1 MFKTEN
7 NEAVQKVTSFS
18 LKRKPLASA
27 YGNLKGALTSVRKV
41 EAKEN
46 LLDISSFTNGGQLDK
61 YFKKPND
68 RKTLMDCIK
77 LSNTLYDTNPIYGR
91 IINYYVY
98 MYYYRNL
105 VIPRKIKSGKIQKK
119 YDEIYSEMLEFVDGM
134 NVETTYAKILLEMF
148 KNGRVYLYAK
158 GDSKSKTVYTI
169 LLPLAYCRPTI
180 TTQYGT
186 QQIEFDFSFFDAFG
200 LSEVE
205 KQQLLSLFSDEF
217 VLGYAKYCVDKTNN
231 KWQPLNY
238 KFATCLSL
246 NEDGFPTL
254 LNTFYDIIDY
264 KTYKLNE
271 LDRNTNYLE
280 RLVIQEIDMEKTQLD
295 MTEVQDLHDS
305 MAEIICQNRGSTLVT
320 TVGKITVEQLQENNA
335 VQNETLQNSYKSIYD
350 NAGINNSLFAGDDA
364 DALKISLRRDEA
376 YVWGFIEQI
385 TNFYN
390 VAINNIKNF
399 GNYQL
404 SLKILPITVYN
415 EDDKLECLHQSATLG
430 VGVLDY
436 VVGTGTKQVD
446 LEASLELEEFLDLS
460 NRLVPLQS
468 SHTQSSTVGGT
479 ETDGDDKTDPEK
491 ENADKGEVPTEDEES
506 SSKTDSKDEDESKN
520 SKEEE

>member
-7 NEAVQKVTSFS
+7 NEAVQKVTNFS
-18 LKRKPLASA
+18 LKRKPLASS
-27 YGNLKGALTSVRKV
+27 YGNLRGSLTSVRRN
-41 EAKEN
+41 EYKEN
-46 LLDISSFTNGGQLDK
+46 LLDITSFTNGGQLDK
-61 YFKKPND
+61 YFKKPNE
-68 RKTLMDCIK
+68 RRNLIDCIK
-77 LSNTLYDTNPIYGR
+77 LSNTLYDTNPIYAK

-105 VIPRKIKSGKIQKK
+105 VTPRKIKSGKIQKK
-119 YDEIYSEMLEFVDGM
+119 YDEIYKEMLEFVEGM
-134 NVETTYAKILLEMF
+134 NIETTYAKILLEMF

-186 QQIEFDFSFFDAFG
+186 QQIEFDFSFFDSFG
-200 LSEVE
+200 LTDDE
-205 KQQLLSLFSDEF
+205 KKDLLNLFSDEF
-217 VLGYAKYCVDKTNN
+217 VLGYAKYCVDKVNN

-271 LDRNTNYLE
+271 LDKNTNYLE
-280 RLVIQEIDMEKTQLD
+280 RLVVQEIDMEKTQLD
-295 MTEVQDLHDS
+295 ISEVQELHDS
-305 MAEIICQNRGSTLVT
+305 MADIICQNRGSTLVT
-320 TVGKITVEQLQENNA
+320 TVGKIDVKQLQEYSS
-335 VQNETLQNSYKSIYD
+335 VQTDTLQNSYKSIYD
-350 NAGINNSLFAGDDA
+350 NAGINNNLFVGENA
-364 DALKISLRRDEA
+364 DALNVSLRRDEA

-415 EDDKLECLHQSATLG
+415 EDAKLECLHQSATLG

-468 SHTQSSTVGGT
+468 SHTQSSTVSDT
-479 ETDGDDKTDPEK
+479 KKDGDDSKDPNKEEVPEK
-491 ENADKGEVPTEDEES
+491 EIDES
-506 SSKTDSKDEDESKN
+506 SSKEDSKDEDENKN